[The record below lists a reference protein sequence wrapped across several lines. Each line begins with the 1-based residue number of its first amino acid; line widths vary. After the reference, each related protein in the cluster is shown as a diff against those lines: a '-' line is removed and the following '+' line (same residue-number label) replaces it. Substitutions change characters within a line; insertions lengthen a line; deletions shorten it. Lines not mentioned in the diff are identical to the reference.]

1 MTVYLSA
8 KPFDRPQVISA
19 LYTDPGGITGE
30 MLTVLPLIR
39 MDVRSDGVD
48 DQVEDS
54 QPAEKAGKPVPLPT
68 AFYNI
73 LAIAAGEL
81 HDSPVTQGVARRE
94 GSLYLYEE
102 PVMYRY
108 AGIVQEYE
116 RRGLA

>member
-1 MTVYLSA
+1 MTIDVPA
-8 KPFDRPQVISA
+8 ETGGEPQIISA
-19 LYTDPGGITGE
+19 LYADAGGIPGE
-30 MLTVLPLIR
+30 ALPFHPLIGTDLR
-39 MDVRSDGVD
+39 GNGVD